1 MIFEI
6 FKSWI
11 SSMLCIGIFIAFIQL
26 MMPKTNLKKYIYSLI
41 GIVTILTV
49 VSPII
54 NMFENQTVETSVK
67 EVLFNISGN
76 NQSTSDIS
84 KVKLTTEELVKKEFL
99 ESVKVDIKSKLIKKG
114 VGVNDVRILISNT
127 YDIDKI
133 EVYIKNIQKSSSTL
147 DSVNKVV
154 SYINSEYDIEYSK
167 IIVIEEAE

>member
-54 NMFENQTVETSVK
+54 NMFENETVETSVK
-67 EVLFNISGN
+67 EVLYNISGN
-76 NQSTSDIS
+76 NQNKSDTSKI
-84 KVKLTTEELVKKEFL
+84 KLTNDELIKKEFL
-99 ESVKVDIKSKLIKKG
+99 NSVKEDIKTKLTKKG
-114 VGVNDVRILISNT
+114 INVSDVRILISSN
-127 YDIDKI
+127 YDIEKI
-133 EVYIKNIQKSSSTL
+133 EVHIKSIKESNSTI

-154 SYINSEYDIEYSK
+154 SYINDEYDVEYSK
-167 IIVIEEAE
+167 IVVIEGA